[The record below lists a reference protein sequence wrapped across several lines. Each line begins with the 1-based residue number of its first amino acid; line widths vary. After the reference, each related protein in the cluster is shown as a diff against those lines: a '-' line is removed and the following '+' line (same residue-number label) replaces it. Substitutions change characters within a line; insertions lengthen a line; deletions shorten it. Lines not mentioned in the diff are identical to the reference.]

1 MSHTTSL
8 NTSAFARTAALT
20 TILALGAAS
29 AAQAAAPALPA
40 RVVQPSAQYKFSHLA
55 AFHTPVRSAAT
66 HGATSAYPLNAP
78 DGLAVAPNGDL
89 YVANL
94 LANQVLVY
102 GSNLAQKTAGTI
114 STGLA
119 HPSSV
124 AFDSASE
131 VFVSNIASNQITVY
145 APNHMPLTNRT
156 ITSSVNAPV
165 SIAIDGFDNLYVD
178 DNFAAVGLYSYT
190 GAFLGNIRLTTTL
203 LTLNSIAQHGHL
215 SAFAGTNQ
223 VQSCV
228 SAQAID
234 YVVHGY
240 GFGFSYVSANDA
252 LGVAFDGND
261 NVYVATADPEIEVF
275 NAATS
280 ASQVL
285 AKLPFVPQAIA
296 IDSVHNHISVSD
308 LYHNAIA
315 VYNSGGQLL
324 TTLH

>member
-8 NTSAFARTAALT
+8 DTSAFARTAALT

-29 AAQAAAPALPA
+29 AAQAVAPALPA

-190 GAFLGNIRLTTTL
+190 GAFLGNIPLTTTL

-240 GFGFSYVSANDA
+240 GFGSPTSLRTTHSAWPST
-252 LGVAFDGND
+252 
-261 NVYVATADPEIEVF
+261 ATT
-275 NAATS
+275 TS
-280 ASQVL
+280 TSQ
-285 AKLPFVPQAIA
+285 PQIRKSRYSMRPPRQARYWRNYPLFLKRSRSTPSTI
-296 IDSVHNHISVSD
+296 ISSCPTCTITRSQ
-308 LYHNAIA
+308 YITA
-315 VYNSGGQLL
+315 GGSC
-324 TTLH
+324 